1 MYTHIIVF
9 KKLSDESIEKI
20 TKLMLNEFIKRVEKK
35 NIKVTISDDVI
46 KYISKVG
53 FDDTYGARP
62 LRRAIQTNIEDKFAE
77 EMLDLNI
84 KENSSVKIE
93 LKDNKIVI
101 K

>member
-1 MYTHIIVF
+1 MYGQF
-9 KKLSDESIEKI
+9 L
-20 TKLMLNEFIKRVEKK
+20 LEKK

-84 KENSSVKIE
+84 KENSSVKID
-93 LKDNKIVI
+93 LKDDKIVI

>member
-1 MYTHIIVF
+1 M
-9 KKLSDESIEKI
+9 S
-20 TKLMLNEFIKRVEKK
+20 K

-84 KENSSVKIE
+84 KENSSVKID
-93 LKDNKIVI
+93 LKDDKIVI